1 MGVFDSLRNFFGGSP
16 KKEES
21 KQEKFNV
28 TQDKVY
34 INGSAVNLYIGP
46 DGKYWFTAT
55 QESTQHGKSS
65 YSLTRIKRTLRSDG
79 KNASVAASNGKVY
92 DIYEAYFDDTPKGE
106 TVRFDDCP
114 IVYFEVP
121 RKSFIYDNFL
131 LLKVLE
137 QAKIDIM
144 QSNAKHIHLG
154 QFAKDSD
161 LDIWEYE
168 GRESEIEKL
177 VLEHIVNPRN
187 IAYEQAVER
196 SNAEYKERLAN
207 QKKAE
212 YAARIRKDDAR
223 KRMYNDIRT
232 RNIQNPT
239 FESGRFEY
247 MGDIFR
253 NQYDWTN
260 IYNGNE
266 FAIYVKPF
274 VIRTEGIDKEIN
286 HSNVYSLPDG
296 NRRVLYD
303 CNISN
308 KYGFGDMEEHRVFF
322 EVPDMEIPREKENF
336 FSVRRT
342 DAMLVKDVL
351 PFYDGGKENSAT
363 MALLR
368 LLSQKRIYEKG
379 FSGFIGG
386 IYYSN
391 ERGYYAD
398 CDAKPCSFDVEM
410 AIRNTLRND
419 ENRNY

>member
-1 MGVFDSLRNFFGGSP
+1 MGVFDSLRNFFGGSS

-21 KQEKFNV
+21 KQERFDV
-28 TQDKVY
+28 TQDEVY
-34 INGSAVNLYIGP
+34 INGSAVNLYVGP
-46 DGKYWFTAT
+46 DGEFWFTAT
-55 QESTQHGKSS
+55 QENAKSGKLRR
-65 YSLTRIKRTLRSDG
+65 SLIDIKRTLLQDG
-79 KNASVAASNGKVY
+79 RHASVEDSSGNIFN
-92 DIYEAYFDDTPKGE
+92 IYEARFDDTRDGDA
-106 TVRFDDCP
+106 VRFDDLTTVFFEIP
-114 IVYFEVP
+114 RREVVYD
-121 RKSFIYDNFL
+121 RSL
-131 LLKVLE
+131 LAEVLE
-137 QAKIDIM
+137 KAKECIQQRDDKYI
-144 QSNAKHIHLG
+144 NIG
-154 QFAKDSD
+154 QFSRDPF
-161 LDIWEYE
+161 LDIWEFT
-168 GRESEIEKL
+168 GKDPRIENLMSKSMI
-177 VLEHIVNPRN
+177 HPRTL
-187 IAYEQAVER
+187 AYQQKVDQR
-196 SNAEYKERLAN
+196 NDEYKAELLRQREL
-207 QKKAE
+207 QK
-212 YAARIRKDDAR
+212 AAIRRQDEAR
-223 KRMYNDIRT
+223 KRMANDMMK

-239 FESGRFEY
+239 FEPGRFEY

-253 NQYDWTN
+253 NQYDGTN
-260 IYNGNE
+260 IYNGSD
-266 FAIYVKPF
+266 FSIYVKPF
-274 VIRTEGIDKEIN
+274 VIRSEGIDKEIN

-308 KYGFGDMEEHRVFF
+308 KYGFGDMEEHRIFF
-322 EVPDMEIPREKENF
+322 EVPDMEIPSGKENF

-351 PFYDGGKENSAT
+351 LFYDGGKENSAT

-398 CDAKPCSFDVEM
+398 CDAKPCSFDVER